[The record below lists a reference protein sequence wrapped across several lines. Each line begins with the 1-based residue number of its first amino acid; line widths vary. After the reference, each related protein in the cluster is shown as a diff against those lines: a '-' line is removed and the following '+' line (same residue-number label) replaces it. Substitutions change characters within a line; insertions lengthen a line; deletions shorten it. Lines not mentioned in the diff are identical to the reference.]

1 MALVFILLSRKI
13 SKFVDNINLANSQKF
28 RKQVRFSK
36 VDTFWYGFSEMTDC
50 EDSNILVKQTSAIRM
65 AEDILGCKWS
75 VSVLQL
81 VRQGICRPGVME
93 RSVEGLTTKVLNERL
108 RKLTNYKILQRHA
121 YPEIPP
127 RVEYALTPFGEKFV
141 GILDELAKLE
151 EEFNG
156 L

>member
-1 MALVFILLSRKI
+1 
-13 SKFVDNINLANSQKF
+13 
-28 RKQVRFSK
+28 
-36 VDTFWYGFSEMTDC
+36 MTDR
-50 EDSNILVKQTSAIRM
+50 EDANIFVNQTSTIRM

-75 VSVLQL
+75 FSVLQL
-81 VRQGICRPGVME
+81 VRQGICRPGAME

-151 EEFNG
+151 AELEG

>member
-1 MALVFILLSRKI
+1 
-13 SKFVDNINLANSQKF
+13 
-28 RKQVRFSK
+28 
-36 VDTFWYGFSEMTDC
+36 MTDR

-93 RSVEGLTTKVLNERL
+93 RSIEGLTTKVLNERL
-108 RKLTNYKILQRHA
+108 RKLMNYKILQRHA